1 MKFDWDD
8 QKSLTNREK
17 HGIDFETAQTLWLDD
32 RKVEIEMAFP
42 DEKRWALIANVQGKT
57 WTAIYTVRDETI
69 RLISVRR
76 SRTKE
81 VRLYEEETAGKR
93 GG

>member
-1 MKFDWDD
+1 MRFDWDS
-8 QKSLTNREK
+8 QKSLTNMEK
-17 HGIDFETAQTLWLDD
+17 HGIDFQTAKSLWFDDD
-32 RKVEIEMAFP
+32 RVEIEMA
-42 DEKRWALIANVQGKT
+42 
-57 WTAIYTVRDETI
+57 WTAIYTVRNETV

-81 VRLYEEETAGKR
+81 VRLYEEKKAGRR

>member
-1 MKFDWDD
+1 MTFDWDGR
-8 QKSLTNREK
+8 KSLANREK
-17 HGIDFETAQTLWLDD
+17 HGIDFETAKSLWLDD
-32 RKVEIEMAFP
+32 RRVEIEMTFP
-42 DEKRWALIANVQGKT
+42 DEKRWALIARVQGKT

-81 VRLYEEETAGKR
+81 VRLYEEKTV
-93 GG
+93 GGRSG

>member
-1 MKFDWDD
+1 MRFDWDS
-8 QKSLTNREK
+8 QKSLTNMEK
-17 HGIDFETAQTLWLDD
+17 HGIDFQTAKSLWFDDD
-32 RKVEIEMAFP
+32 RVEIEMVFP
-42 DEKRWALIANVQGKT
+42 GELRWALIAKVQGKI
-57 WTAIYTVRDETI
+57 WTAIYTVRSETV

-81 VRLYEEETAGKR
+81 VRLYEEKKAGRR